1 MSLEHFVRLLESRK
15 NAMGLCTTQ
24 CKMLLFCVKTIV
36 IESFNSEL
44 AQPKKGGGGGR
55 FGCLATFWFDISQC
69 FILALGMQFFM
80 KTLKDEC
87 NKGLQVYEI
96 LSCIIT

>member
-1 MSLEHFVRLLESRK
+1 
-15 NAMGLCTTQ
+15 
-24 CKMLLFCVKTIV
+24 
-36 IESFNSEL
+36 
-44 AQPKKGGGGGR
+44 
-55 FGCLATFWFDISQC
+55 LATFWFDISQC